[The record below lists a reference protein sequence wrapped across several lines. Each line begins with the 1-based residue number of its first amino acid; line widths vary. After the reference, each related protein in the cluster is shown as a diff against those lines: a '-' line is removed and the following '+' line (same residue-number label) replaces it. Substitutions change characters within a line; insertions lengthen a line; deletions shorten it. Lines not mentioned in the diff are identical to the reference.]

1 MFRQPHRFDTPQ
13 HATALRNRNCRSTV
27 LLATPIVLCFIVL
40 ALQIYNISLLAEI
53 RHGVRAIIGAG

>member
-1 MFRQPHRFDTPQ
+1 MFRQPHWLRWPQ

-27 LLATPIVLCFIVL
+27 LLATPIALCFIIL

-53 RHGVRAIIGAG
+53 RHGIRAIIGAG